1 MSPEAGERSARVLI
15 VDDHQMFADSLVRL
29 LEDEPDFRVVGI
41 AGTIAAAIQTVRST
55 RPDVV
60 LLDYRL
66 PDGEAPELIVQLR
79 KITPGIRVLIMT
91 GLDDD
96 TTMRTVRDVGC
107 PVVTKDRAAADLL
120 AALRSVVTADSSG
133 PDSTR
138 PSAPPLRSAP
148 GPAQLV
154 SDRERELLVQLA
166 QGASTREIA
175 DALHISPTT
184 VRNHVQR
191 VLAKLGVHSRLE
203 AVAMAIQTGI
213 VAPPRR
219 QL

>member
-1 MSPEAGERSARVLI
+1 VLI

-29 LEDEPDFRVVGI
+29 LDDEPDFRVVGI

-66 PDGEAPELIVQLR
+66 PDGEAPELIAHLR
-79 KITPGIRVLIMT
+79 KITPDMRVLIMT

-120 AALRSVVTADSSG
+120 AALRSVVTADGSG

-138 PSAPPLRSAP
+138 PSPPLRSSP

-219 QL
+219 QP